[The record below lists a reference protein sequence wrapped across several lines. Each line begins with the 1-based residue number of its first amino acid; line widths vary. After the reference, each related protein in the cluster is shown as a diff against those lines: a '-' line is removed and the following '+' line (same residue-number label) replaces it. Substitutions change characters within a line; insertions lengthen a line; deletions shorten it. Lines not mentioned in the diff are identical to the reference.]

1 MLEVLKP
8 PYMARKLYL
17 AWDQKIWDILPTK
30 LKNCV
35 SYIIQKEWTP
45 TNCPYRLPKMYV
57 QNIGFLQVIYTDVFV
72 L

>member
-30 LKNCV
+30 LKKLCLLHYSKGMDPNEL
-35 SYIIQKEWTP
+35 SISFT
-45 TNCPYRLPKMYV
+45 
-57 QNIGFLQVIYTDVFV
+57 
-72 L
+72 